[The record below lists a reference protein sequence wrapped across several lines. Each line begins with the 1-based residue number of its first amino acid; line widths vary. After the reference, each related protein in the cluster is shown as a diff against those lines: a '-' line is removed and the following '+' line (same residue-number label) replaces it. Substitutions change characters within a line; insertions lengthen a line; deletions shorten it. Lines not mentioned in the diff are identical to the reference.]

1 MMKRITYLLLSFLLF
16 ATYTNAQQLPHF
28 RNHSFNIAAQNPAY
42 ISMKEIPDLMINHR
56 SQWVGFSG
64 APRISSLAGKYMFA
78 DNMGASATVMS
89 DRLGLTQKLDFNLG
103 YSYVIKTELFN
114 VGFGLSWTLTQY
126 KILASE
132 MSVYDSNDQII
143 NLTADD
149 KTWKP
154 DANAGI
160 LISSAKYFAGF
171 SILQLFRTKYTFFG
185 STNEVPGL
193 IRDSRHVF
201 ITGGYHLKKTE
212 SLHTFSPVVNMYLAK
227 GTPFKFDII
236 ANYNYNN
243 AFMSSLNF
251 SKGDALIYTAG
262 YRYDRFVF
270 SYSFDIVL
278 SRLRNIS
285 SGAHEICIGMY
296 FGKSMKNDQ
305 GSSPMF

>member
-1 MMKRITYLLLSFLLF
+1 MMKKITYLLLPFLLF
-16 ATYTNAQQLPHF
+16 ASFASAQQLPHF
-28 RNHSFNIAAQNPAY
+28 RNHSFNISAQNPAY

-64 APRISSLAGKYMFA
+64 APRISSLSGKYMFT
-78 DNMGASATVMS
+78 DNMGASALVMS

-103 YSYVIKTELFN
+103 YTYVIKTDLFN
-114 VGFGLSWTLTQY
+114 LGFGLSWTLTQY

-132 MSVYDSNDQII
+132 MAVYDANDQII

-160 LISSAKYFAGF
+160 MISSDNYFAGF
-171 SILQLFRTKYTFFG
+171 SILQLFRTKYSFFG

-201 ITGGYHLKKTE
+201 VTGGYHFKKSE
-212 SLHTFSPVVNMYLAK
+212 SLHTFTPVVNLYFAK
-227 GTPFKFDII
+227 GTPFKFDVI
-236 ANYNYNN
+236 ANYNYQNS
-243 AFMSSLNF
+243 FMSSLNL
-251 SKGDALIYTAG
+251 SRGDALVFTAG
-262 YRYDRFVF
+262 YRFDRFVF

-278 SRLRNIS
+278 SRLRNVS
-285 SGAHEICIGMY
+285 SGAHEICIGM
-296 FGKSMKNDQ
+296 FLGKSSENGK